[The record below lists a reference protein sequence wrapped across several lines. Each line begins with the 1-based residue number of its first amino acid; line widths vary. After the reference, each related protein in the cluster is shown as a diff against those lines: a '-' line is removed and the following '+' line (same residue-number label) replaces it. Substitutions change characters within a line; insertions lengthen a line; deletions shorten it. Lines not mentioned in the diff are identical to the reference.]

1 MANIKIT
8 NYEIKSTINKKIVLI
23 SDIHYYSRRNLNKL
37 ESIYGQIKILNPNYI
52 CIAGDFIDGAKV
64 LEEDLFV
71 FFLKKLSKIG
81 KVILSL
87 GNHDITI
94 KGKVKTYFYNEEL
107 FNKIKRIRNVYLLD
121 NETKVI
127 DDICFIGLNLG
138 FNYYYKEGENSK
150 DFVSQFNNI
159 KKINNKN
166 YNILL
171 CHSPLIVTQND
182 VVENLKNIDLVL
194 CGHTHGGMTPT
205 IFQKYLKNRVFI
217 SPDKKRFFL
226 NDAYGHIVKDTINIV
241 VSSGVTKLSHA
252 SRINNLDFLFKPE
265 VVLIELKKES

>member
-23 SDIHYYSRRNLNKL
+23 SDIHYYSRHDLKKL
-37 ESIYGQIKILNPNYI
+37 ESIYNQIKILNPNYI
-52 CIAGDFIDGAKV
+52 CITGDFIDEAKV

-81 KVILSL
+81 KVIMSL

-94 KGKVKTYFYNEEL
+94 KGKEKTYFYNEEL

-127 DDICFIGLNLG
+127 DDICFIGINLG
-138 FNYYYKEGENSK
+138 FSHYYENNENFL
-150 DFVSQFNNI
+150 DFISVFKNI
-159 KKINNKN
+159 KKVNHNK
-166 YNILL
+166 YNVLM
-171 CHSPLIVTQND
+171 CHSPLSVTRNE
-182 VVENLKNIDLVL
+182 VIKNLKDIDLVL

>member
-23 SDIHYYSRRNLNKL
+23 SDIHYHCRHDLNKL
-37 ESIYGQIKILNPNYI
+37 ENIYNKIKTLSPNYI
-52 CIAGDFIDGAKV
+52 CVAGDFIDEAKV

-81 KVILSL
+81 KVIMAL

-94 KGKVKTYFYNEEL
+94 RDKEKKYFYNNEL

-121 NETKVI
+121 NETKVV
-127 DDICFIGLNLG
+127 DDICFIGINLG
-138 FNYYYKEGENSK
+138 FSHYYENNENFL
-150 DFVSQFNNI
+150 DFINVFKNI
-159 KKINNKN
+159 KKVNHNK
-166 YNILL
+166 YNILI
-171 CHSPLIVTQND
+171 CHSPLSVTQSD
-182 VVENLKNIDLVL
+182 VIENLKNIDLVL

-241 VSSGVTKLSHA
+241 VSSGVTKLSHT

-265 VVLIELKKES
+265 VVLIELKKEG

>member
-23 SDIHYYSRRNLNKL
+23 SDIHYYSRHDLKKL
-37 ESIYGQIKILNPNYI
+37 ESIYNQIKILNPNYI
-52 CIAGDFIDGAKV
+52 CITGDFIDEAKV

-81 KVILSL
+81 KVIMSL

-94 KGKVKTYFYNEEL
+94 KGKEKTYFYNEEL

-127 DDICFIGLNLG
+127 DDICFIGINLG
-138 FNYYYKEGENSK
+138 FSHYYENNENFL
-150 DFVSQFNNI
+150 DFINVFNNI
-159 KKINNKN
+159 KKINHNK
-166 YNILL
+166 YNILI
-171 CHSPLIVTQND
+171 CHSPLSVTRNE
-182 VVENLKNIDLVL
+182 VIKNLKDIDLVL

-265 VVLIELKKES
+265 VVLIELKKEN